1 MMKINMVFVSK
12 RGLSKDPG
20 AAAEFKDSGDFVPES
35 NDNGIDFRVYVLK
48 RNYVR
53 CIFCKQFH

>member
-12 RGLSKDPG
+12 RGLSKDTG

-35 NDNGIDFRVYVLK
+35 NGNGIVDFRVYVLK

-53 CIFCKQFH
+53 CIVC

>member
-12 RGLSKDPG
+12 RGLSKDTG

-35 NDNGIDFRVYVLK
+35 NGNGIVDYRVYVLK

-53 CIFCKQFH
+53 CIVC